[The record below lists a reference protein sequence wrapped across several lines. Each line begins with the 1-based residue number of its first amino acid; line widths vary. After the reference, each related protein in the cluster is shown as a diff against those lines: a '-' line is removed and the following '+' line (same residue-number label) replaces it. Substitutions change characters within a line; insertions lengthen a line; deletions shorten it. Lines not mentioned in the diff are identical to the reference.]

1 MAQPQG
7 GFAEMQKSR
16 VCTRRRR
23 GVVGAR
29 FQGGRG
35 LYPPASAGTQVAG
48 YLKDTTHSCFEAWI
62 GVSMDNL

>member
-16 VCTRRRR
+16 VCTRRCR

-35 LYPPASAGTQVAG
+35 LYPPTSAGTQVAG
-48 YLKDTTHSCFEAWI
+48 YLKAYGGWTLHTPALKL
-62 GVSMDNL
+62 G